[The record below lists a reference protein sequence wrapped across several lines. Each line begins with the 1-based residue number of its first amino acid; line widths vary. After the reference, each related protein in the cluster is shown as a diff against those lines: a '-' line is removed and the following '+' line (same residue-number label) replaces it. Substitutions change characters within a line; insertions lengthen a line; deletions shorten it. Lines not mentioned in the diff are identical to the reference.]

1 MTLRTRLSLVVAVAL
16 FASGAGIGV
25 VTAWLGRRA
34 ALDDVDRTLATIVAP
49 ATDGAGAAASGGR
62 DPVDVALGLAEAG
75 SFTLGAAL
83 YFEGEDPVSLLEAE
97 LPTLDDAALA
107 DAVAAPR
114 TRSDAQTWRI
124 AAVELDEGR
133 WLLVGHPIDDVVR
146 RYRATVGLALAAAA
160 LVALGAA
167 GAVAWLIA
175 RALAPVAGATRA
187 AERIGAGELDLDMP
201 PASGAPEV
209 GRLLSALRAMRAR
222 LRAAADERAR
232 SEARMRGF
240 LGDVAHELR
249 SPLTVVTGYADLLAG
264 DHPADAR
271 PGQMGA
277 APARPDSM
285 GAAPARP
292 LDGETRRRAVD
303 WIARESRRMSALLD
317 DLLTL
322 AQTDLVDVSRSD
334 TVRIDALLG
343 PHVERWAAA
352 HPRVTVESSLAPL
365 EATVNAGHLERLMV
379 NLLDNVTHH
388 APGASRVAVSLAA
401 ADRAAAEGGGALTL
415 VVEDDGPGFDAAWLA
430 GRGASAADRA
440 RDDLSA
446 RHGRGLAIVEAI
458 AHLHRG
464 SMRLGR
470 GALGGARV
478 EVTLPA

>member
-49 ATDGAGAAASGGR
+49 ATDEVGAAASGGR

-75 SFTLGAAL
+75 AFTLGAAL
-83 YFEGEDPVSLLEAE
+83 YFEGEDPVSLLDAE

-107 DAVAAPR
+107 DAVDAPR

-209 GRLLSALRAMRAR
+209 GRLLSALRAMRAK

-264 DHPADAR
+264 DHPAEAR
-271 PGQMGA
+271 PGQ
-277 APARPDSM
+277 M

-352 HPRVTVESSLAPL
+352 HPRVAVESSLAPL

-379 NLLDNVTHH
+379 NLLDNVTRH

>member
-49 ATDGAGAAASGGR
+49 ATDEVGAAASGGR

-277 APARPDSM
+277 APARP
-285 GAAPARP
+285 

-379 NLLDNVTHH
+379 NLLDNVTRH

>member
-75 SFTLGAAL
+75 AFTLGAAL
-83 YFEGEDPVSLLEAE
+83 YFEGEDPVSLLDAE

-107 DAVAAPR
+107 DAVDAPR

-209 GRLLSALRAMRAR
+209 GRLLSALRAMRAK

-249 SPLTVVTGYADLLAG
+249 SPLTVVTGYADLLAR

-271 PGQMGA
+271 PGQ
-277 APARPDSM
+277 M

-379 NLLDNVTHH
+379 NLLDNVTRH